1 MNLDPVILAEL
12 KRATDALQTAVGDVA
27 GGLQATRTDV
37 HAVGDTVAA
46 IGTAV
51 AAVAAAVATVN
62 TNVNAVKAGTGIKSI
77 QRGITTKPASAIYS
91 TDVTISPVN
100 LAKARLSLLTSAICN
115 VSDSNFST
123 VQLQLVNA
131 TTLRVTGYYTSFN
144 PSTGMTSYVGIPV
157 SWEVIEE
164 F

>member
-12 KRATDALQTAVGDVA
+12 KRATDALQTAVGGVA
-27 GGLQATRTDV
+27 GGVQSARTDV

-46 IGTAV
+46 VGTAV

-62 TNVNAVKAGTGIKSI
+62 TNVNAVKAGSGIKSI
-77 QRGITTKPASAIYS
+77 QRGITTKPAGG
-91 TDVTISPVN
+91 TQFVDVTISPVN
-100 LAKARLSLLTSAICN
+100 LAKTRLSLLTSAICN
-115 VSDSNFST
+115 ASGSLFST
-123 VQLQLVNA
+123 VQLQLVNT
-131 TTLRVTGYYTSFN
+131 TTLRVTGNYSNFDG
-144 PSTGMTSYVGIPV
+144 STGLTSYVGIPV